1 MNLKKLRLENCLT
14 QEEVSKANGITR
26 FTYSNYES
34 GKTQPDYETLKR
46 LADYFHTTT
55 DNLLE
60 HDVPYLLDKSI
71 LTAKQ
76 RNLVNIVSQLDDR
89 LCDLTEAYIYGKL
102 EGQAEQQANIERL
115 KKRFE

>member
-1 MNLKKLRLENCLT
+1 MKLKSLRLQQAKTQKQVADDTNLT
-14 QEEVSKANGITR
+14 QA
-26 FTYSNYES
+26 TYANYEI